1 MSVCILQLVEFFEV
15 FISHII
21 YHYNIL
27 FFFIHTLLQV
37 CIVLAMNYYTLPK
50 NNNFLDS
57 VHLNT
62 EQLEIKDTSSTKQNI
77 PIVSPSL
84 NHVRFTLDTDC
95 RSIYDSTD
103 ESTYISKT
111 LCAYLKTIKRQ
122 IDSNMDLWD
131 NMKKFT
137 NPYEF
142 IHTVVPG
149 CKVAV
154 SQLKPLSR
162 SFYKMIEISHTME
175 IFKDCSKRSLQ
186 TFHLAEG
193 PGGFI
198 EATRHIRSESMKSD
212 ILKESSVPPPPG
224 LDSNR
229 TQIEEI
235 YKNDK
240 HYGMT
245 LLNESDV
252 NIPGWGKSKGFLKK
266 NPNVSIEKGVTGTG
280 DLLRRE
286 NLLHYYENYNNT
298 MDIVTG
304 DGGFDFSI
312 DFNHQ
317 ELLASKL
324 LYAQICF
331 ALAIQKERGHFILK
345 VFDLFTRSSIECL
358 YLLSSMYEEVHII
371 KPNTSRLA
379 NSEKYVVCKYFRK
392 NAKYHDLMESIISS
406 YHLLYKLEGDCK
418 SHNGTTE
425 NEHTILRSILPYPIE
440 YYFVN
445 KIEDYNAIFG
455 QQQIENITTTM
466 SNISSKAKA
475 DKIDNL
481 KKNNILKCISWCEKH
496 NIPNNQQ
503 VIMGILSS
511 KSHKKH
517 GGHHHHG
524 SNGKSKW

>member
-1 MSVCILQLVEFFEV
+1 
-15 FISHII
+15 
-21 YHYNIL
+21 
-27 FFFIHTLLQV
+27 
-37 CIVLAMNYYTLPK
+37 MNFYTLPK
-50 NNNFLDS
+50 TNNFIDAIEITTKVLEATDS
-57 VHLNT
+57 SD
-62 EQLEIKDTSSTKQNI
+62 KKSSMI
-77 PIVSPSL
+77 SPSL
-84 NHVRFTLDTDC
+84 NNVSKVSDDTDC

-103 ESTYISKT
+103 DTTHISKT
-111 LCAYLKTIKRQ
+111 LCAYLKTIKKQ
-122 IDSNMDLWD
+122 IDNNMELWD

-142 IHTVVPG
+142 IHTVIPG
-149 CKVAV
+149 CKVAT

-175 IFKDCSKRSLQ
+175 LFKDSSRRSVK

-198 EATRHIRSESMKSD
+198 EATRHIRTSS
-212 ILKESSVPPPPG
+212 LKHELYVQSTIPHPPG
-224 LDSNR
+224 LSPEKPV
-229 TQIEEI
+229 EEIIKDI
-235 YKNDK
+235 YKNDR

-245 LLNESDV
+245 LINDNDA

-266 NPNVSIEKGVTGTG
+266 NPNVIIEKGVTGTG
-280 DLLRRE
+280 DLLCPE
-286 NLLHYYENYNNT
+286 NLVYYYENFNNS

-324 LYAQICF
+324 LFAQISF
-331 ALAIQKERGHFILK
+331 ALAIQKEQGHFVLK

-358 YLLSSMYEEVHII
+358 YLLSSLYEEVHII

-379 NSEKYVVCKYFRK
+379 NSEKYIVCKYFHR
-392 NAKYHDLMESIISS
+392 NEKYTKLMSSIIKNYPLLQTDSS
-406 YHLLYKLEGDCK
+406 NTKSNSLLGKEK
-418 SHNGTTE
+418 EETE
-425 NEHTILRSILPYPIE
+425 NSKEINTGEVDHNHNHSILHHFLPFPIE

-481 KKNNILKCISWCEKH
+481 KKNNIMKCISWCEKH
-496 NIPNNQQ
+496 NIPSNNS
-503 VIMGILSS
+503 IISNSLSS
-511 KSHKKH
+511 KSQKKH
-517 GGHHHHG
+517 NNSHHHHNG
-524 SNGKSKW
+524 HASNKIKW

>member
-1 MSVCILQLVEFFEV
+1 
-15 FISHII
+15 
-21 YHYNIL
+21 
-27 FFFIHTLLQV
+27 
-37 CIVLAMNYYTLPK
+37 MNYYTLPK
-50 NNNFLDS
+50 TNNFVDAIQITTK
-57 VHLNT
+57 V
-62 EQLEIKDTSSTKQNI
+62 LETSDCRHSDHIIT
-77 PIVSPSL
+77 SPSL
-84 NHVRFTLDTDC
+84 NNVILAKDTDC

-103 ESTYISKT
+103 DTTHISKT
-111 LCAYLKTIKRQ
+111 LCAYLKTIKKQ
-122 IDSNMDLWD
+122 IDNNMDLWD

-142 IHTVVPG
+142 IHTVIPG
-149 CKVAV
+149 CKVAT

-162 SFYKMIEISHTME
+162 SFYKMIEISHTMDL
-175 IFKDCSKRSLQ
+175 FKDCSRRSVN

-198 EATRHIRSESMKSD
+198 EATRHIRNTSLKHELHVQSTIPQPPGLIETNAIEE
-212 ILKESSVPPPPG
+212 ILKETYSS
-224 LDSNR
+224 DR
-229 TQIEEI
+229 
-235 YKNDK
+235 

-245 LLNESDV
+245 LINESDT

-266 NPNVSIEKGVTGTG
+266 NPNVIIEKGVTGTG
-280 DLLRRE
+280 DLLSTS
-286 NLLHYYENYNNT
+286 NLVYYYENFNNSI
-298 MDIVTG
+298 DIVTG

-324 LYAQICF
+324 LFAQICF
-331 ALAIQKERGHFILK
+331 ALAIQKDRGHFVLK

-358 YLLSSMYEEVHII
+358 YLLSSLYEEVHII

-379 NSEKYVVCKYFRK
+379 NSEKYIVCKYFQR
-392 NAKYHDLMESIISS
+392 NEKYTQLMSSIIENYPLLTMNRHTSKSDTEMTNNKKGSS
-406 YHLLYKLEGDCK
+406 PHP
-418 SHNGTTE
+418 TE
-425 NEHTILRSILPYPIE
+425 ENDANHSILHHFIPYPIE

-496 NIPNNQQ
+496 NIPNNNAIIQSS
-503 VIMGILSS
+503 LSS

-517 GGHHHHG
+517 HHHG
-524 SNGKSKW
+524 HGHGGPGYSSNNKMKW

>member
-1 MSVCILQLVEFFEV
+1 
-15 FISHII
+15 
-21 YHYNIL
+21 
-27 FFFIHTLLQV
+27 
-37 CIVLAMNYYTLPK
+37 MNYYTLPK
-50 NNNFLDS
+50 TNNFIDAIQITTR
-57 VHLNT
+57 V
-62 EQLEIKDTSSTKQNI
+62 LETSDCRKADDLI
-77 PIVSPSL
+77 CSPSL
-84 NHVRFTLDTDC
+84 NNVKRASDTDC

-103 ESTYISKT
+103 DTTHISKT
-111 LCAYLKTIKRQ
+111 LCAYLKTIKKQ
-122 IDSNMDLWD
+122 IDNNMDLWD

-142 IHTVVPG
+142 IHTVIPG
-149 CKVAV
+149 CKVAA

-162 SFYKMIEISHTME
+162 SFYKMIEISHTMDL
-175 IFKDCSKRSLQ
+175 FKDCSRRSVR

-198 EATRHIRSESMKSD
+198 EATRHIRNTS
-212 ILKESSVPPPPG
+212 LKQELNLLSTIPQPPG
-224 LDSNR
+224 LIDTSE
-229 TQIEEI
+229 IEERI
-235 YKNDK
+235 RDTYRNDR

-245 LLNESDV
+245 LINESDT

-266 NPNVSIEKGVTGTG
+266 NPNVIIEKGVTGTG
-280 DLLRRE
+280 DLLSTD
-286 NLLHYYENYNNT
+286 NLVYYFEHFNNSV
-298 MDIVTG
+298 DIVTG

-324 LYAQICF
+324 LFAQICF
-331 ALAIQKERGHFILK
+331 ALAIQKERGHFVLK

-358 YLLSSMYEEVHII
+358 YLLSSLYEEVHII

-379 NSEKYVVCKYFRK
+379 NSEKYIVCKYFQR
-392 NAKYHDLMESIISS
+392 NEKYNHLMTSIIDNFPLLTKNRIVTEDDSS
-406 YHLLYKLEGDCK
+406 DMTKKDERLSFTSQPVTGK
-418 SHNGTTE
+418 
-425 NEHTILRSILPYPIE
+425 NEAAHSILHHFIPFPIE

-481 KKNNILKCISWCEKH
+481 KKNNILKCIAWCEKH
-496 NIPNNQQ
+496 NIPNNNA
-503 VIMGILSS
+503 IISSTLSS

-517 GGHHHHG
+517 HHHHG
-524 SNGKSKW
+524 HGHGHGHGQGHSSNNKMKW